1 MYKFLYIFFF
11 IATSCNS
18 NESFVDTIQSELQII
33 SFDVVQ
39 KQLAIEQVLPE
50 NLQILLTKWFNE
62 KVKVNGFDGDMI
74 FTISEYKQTTSLIR
88 DGRRVDAY
96 LSFIIS
102 INKPEF
108 SQKKI
113 IKGNVSSFGTLTGE
127 FSLNEFEDIIHNA
140 QSNLILR
147 LSRELQLN
155 I

>member
-1 MYKFLYIFFF
+1 
-11 IATSCNS
+11 
-18 NESFVDTIQSELQII
+18 
-33 SFDVVQ
+33 
-39 KQLAIEQVLPE
+39 
-50 NLQILLTKWFNE
+50 
-62 KVKVNGFDGDMI
+62 MI